1 MKSGFEGFGQDRSF
15 SFVLIITPVA
25 TGMTTSTSRDRVGIF
40 TDESNSFRR
49 SWCARVEHAWKDA
62 ASGPGAGRRRID
74 SRLPSRGRAAAR
86 AAMCSSSAEIALW
99 PGQSGRALL
108 KFETRVQLA
117 VRAGPACRIRPS
129 NRGIASRR
137 STIASGA
144 KPCRDTFLKQ
154 KCRSG
159 RNEGSG
165 GLIPSARGDGITRG
179 TLLAVLSA
187 PASGRH
193 DATTMWGRQL
203 VNKQS
208 GKRR

>member
-1 MKSGFEGFGQDRSF
+1 MNQIRFDDRG
-15 SFVLIITPVA
+15 A
-25 TGMTTSTSRDRVGIF
+25 RG
-40 TDESNSFRR
+40 SNTRGR
-49 SWCARVEHAWKDA
+49 TLHLAQ
-62 ASGPGAGRRRID
+62 GAGRRRID

-86 AAMCSSSAEIALW
+86 AAMCSSSAEITLW

-144 KPCRDTFLKQ
+144 KPLPRYIPETKNAVPGET
-154 KCRSG
+154 R
-159 RNEGSG
+159 GSG
-165 GLIPSARGDGITRG
+165 GLMPSARGDGITRG